1 MMTHWRGRLA
11 YAIVVLLL
19 PVIVLWRQDN
29 ALFTPP
35 GYMDPWFY
43 LGFFRN
49 LAEFK
54 QIRFPNLYYGSR
66 LSWVLPGYLIHS
78 LFPPVFANCVLHL
91 TVHSVATFSLFSV
104 LRLTVGA
111 RSAFLTTMVFCVNP
125 WLWAATGS
133 NYVDG
138 AGIAY
143 CLLGM
148 ALLTR
153 AAVRPPGNWSLVWA
167 GAALAG
173 SIYTNLFWMAL
184 APVLPL
190 YYVALA
196 WTWRRTPLLRSL
208 ASFCLW
214 AGSGFLLVSAAF
226 GGINYMLD
234 GQFWFYAPSVH
245 VAQQLA
251 STQNPWFQTI
261 WVGHQLRPWLWFS
274 AIAVVTA
281 LVLLPFRARREFGGR
296 NAAGLLFSLQLLLA
310 VAIMG
315 YTQGRGTPVL
325 GISFYASYLLPFV
338 FLTIGSSFWP
348 ASEKMGP
355 RAFALISCAA
365 AAAFA
370 VFWYDSGAQLL
381 SRWPIPAWETILL
394 GGALLALALALRGRS
409 VGTLLALMGFAI
421 LTLESQTGG
430 SADPHTNRKLY
441 ERVMQARERVEHWRD
456 GHPVWFWYDAHDPD
470 YYDYLA
476 LNSTYLG
483 GYSWLGPEPD
493 FPRHGCDR
501 AVAPGTLIV
510 VSSRHRQV
518 AEVARTI
525 LAGCWRGAGMKPV
538 VEEVD
543 VLQQGD
549 QPYFVAMLKAD
560 TDLPPWRPLG
570 VVFDSTG
577 RADLQFVENSTEPVP
592 LPLARWTAGAGE
604 RGLPS
609 IRVTSTGLA
618 LRTPRAPYAGA
629 ASYGPLIVPETGRYR
644 FALKYRPG
652 SGYFA
657 FGARPLDESR
667 YLAVDFAGNLAGEN
681 AETAFWLDLKRGDA
695 IVLRIA
701 NNNPHGDGAA
711 SFVMKELTAVELLN
725 PARTQEKPS
734 P

>member
-325 GISFYASYLLPFV
+325 GISFYASYLFPFV

-348 ASEKMGP
+348 GCRENGP
-355 RAFALISCAA
+355 TRVCADLVRRGRG
-365 AAAFA
+365 FC
-370 VFWYDSGAQLL
+370 GLL
-381 SRWPIPAWETILL
+381 VRLRSTAPVAMAHSRRETILL
-394 GGALLALALALRGRS
+394 GGALLALALALRRRS
-409 VGTLLALMGFAI
+409 VGTWLALIGFVVF
-421 LTLESQTGG
+421 TLESQTGG
-430 SADPHTNRKLY
+430 SADPHANRKLY
-441 ERVMQARERVEHWRD
+441 ERIMQARERVEHLRD
-456 GHPVWFWYDAHDPD
+456 GHPVWFWYDARDPD

-476 LNSTYLG
+476 LNSTYVAN
-483 GYSWLGPEPD
+483 YSWLGLKPD

-501 AVAPGTLIV
+501 TVDPGALIV
-510 VSSRHRQV
+510 VSSRDR
-518 AEVARTI
+518 ARRRR
-525 LAGCWRGAGMKPV
+525 WRGP
-538 VEEVD
+538 
-543 VLQQGD
+543 
-549 QPYFVAMLKAD
+549 F
-560 TDLPPWRPLG
+560 LP
-570 VVFDSTG
+570 
-577 RADLQFVENSTEPVP
+577 
-592 LPLARWTAGAGE
+592 TAGARLG
-604 RGLPS
+604 
-609 IRVTSTGLA
+609 
-618 LRTPRAPYAGA
+618 
-629 ASYGPLIVPETGRYR
+629 
-644 FALKYRPG
+644 
-652 SGYFA
+652 
-657 FGARPLDESR
+657 
-667 YLAVDFAGNLAGEN
+667 
-681 AETAFWLDLKRGDA
+681 
-695 IVLRIA
+695 
-701 NNNPHGDGAA
+701 
-711 SFVMKELTAVELLN
+711 
-725 PARTQEKPS
+725 
-734 P
+734 